1 MQVRGA
7 LKHRNF
13 SRESFSRIKD
23 SLKFVAVEN
32 GEFYFRVIKPF
43 SDYQKGQV
51 VRVRTSK
58 KKITII
64 SE

>member
-7 LKHRNF
+7 MKHRNF

-32 GEFYFRVIKPF
+32 GEFYFQVVRPF